1 MIKEIS
7 WETNGKGDKKNA
19 MNFQFLK
26 GFKNCFI
33 KTMTE
38 NRKTEALI
46 FEAKEMHNFLFAIL
60 QLVNLISFLF

>member
-1 MIKEIS
+1 
-7 WETNGKGDKKNA
+7 
-19 MNFQFLK
+19 MNFQFSK

-38 NRKTEALI
+38 NRKTEALM

-60 QLVNLISFLF
+60 QLVNLISFLFWYTSVRIKKKLKLI